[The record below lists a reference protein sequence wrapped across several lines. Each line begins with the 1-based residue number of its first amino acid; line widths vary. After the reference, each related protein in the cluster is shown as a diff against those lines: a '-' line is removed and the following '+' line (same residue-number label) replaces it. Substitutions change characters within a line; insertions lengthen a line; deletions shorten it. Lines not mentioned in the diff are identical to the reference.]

1 MQKIPLMLA
10 KAGMTLAR
18 DVFRGDSPIGI
29 PICGKGTELTDSLIA
44 RLENMDIQT
53 VHVEGHPVWE
63 EGERSFDDLLRDLDG
78 RFSKTLHEPLN
89 AMLYDIYKAFLIKS
103 MGSDSDRQ
111 AE

>member
-10 KAGMTLAR
+10 KAGMNLAR

-29 PICGKGTELTDSLIA
+29 PICSKGTELTDSLIA
-44 RLENMDIQT
+44 RLENMGVQT

-63 EGERSFDDLLRDLDG
+63 EGELSFDELLRELDS
-78 RFSKTLHEPLN
+78 RFSKNLHEPLN
-89 AMLYDIYKAFLIKS
+89 VMLYDIYKAYLIKS
-103 MGSDSDRQ
+103 MGGDSDRQ